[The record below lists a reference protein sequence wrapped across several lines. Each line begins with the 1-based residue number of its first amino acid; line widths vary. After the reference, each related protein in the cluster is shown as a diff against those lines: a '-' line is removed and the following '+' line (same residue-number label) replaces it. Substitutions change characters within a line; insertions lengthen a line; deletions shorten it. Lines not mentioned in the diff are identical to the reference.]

1 MDENPETFQHSPSGD
16 AGKPP
21 DHSLLAPEF
30 SGESQSSA
38 GLDIHHELVI
48 YCFNFTMRSLT
59 GADSVLRS
67 LHILACVLLSLMVVR
82 FQMFKLEIN
91 NFWDILFTLSQ
102 QSFSVI

>member
-1 MDENPETFQHSPSGD
+1 MLCKCSGKYIDIYFILKITF
-16 AGKPP
+16 
-21 DHSLLAPEF
+21 
-30 SGESQSSA
+30 
-38 GLDIHHELVI
+38 
-48 YCFNFTMRSLT
+48 YCFNLTMQSLT

-67 LHILACVLLSLMVVR
+67 LHILACDLLSLMVVR